1 MKKLLSAALCLI
13 LTFTLLP
20 TGALAAGTFDVTVTA
35 GENGTITIGDEPLE
49 GETDTRVTFRSDTE
63 NTTITVE
70 ANIEGADATPVPIT
84 VTPDQGYEIVSVTLG
99 DTVLGVGGSIG
110 VDPTFTVTEHS
121 FGGRIPGNL
130 LKTSGETYIVSA
142 TFQEAAEGPGGG
154 GHGDENYTI
163 TLNVG
168 ANGSVTSV
176 TRKVAEKDVSVEPDE
191 VNGNTYTVPAGSD
204 VTFTFE
210 PATDY
215 IIDQLRVDD
224 RPEWADQENKFTLF
238 NVGRS
243 QPLEVTFMRVEEYT
257 VSVPQVGH
265 VTIAV
270 TKNGDSV
277 DLAGN
282 QFKSDT
288 RDMVR
293 YDFALESGYRIK
305 DVSIRQEN
313 GLTEGVFTAYDSISG
328 SLYADVETNFNYTLV
343 VETEVLTG
351 LPTPYYAILDSEANG
366 DDPAMK
372 AAIRRELGLQGII
385 VSDEDITIAA
395 GTAPATASGAT
406 YKEVTV
412 ASLGIAHFYT
422 VANAKTLLVMNE
434 PMDGV
439 KAITV
444 YDGSANNDFEPVTIT
459 IPAITSGKIYAFG
472 PYGAFAMDMSRAIG
486 LNLPVSA
493 GDDGAYNVTGSFY
506 NMQWHVI
513 NHGTPPDTAINWY
526 PTNIVTADAVYIEAS
541 ATKSGDTQEAGA
553 WSIDT
558 SPRVSSVDNDGTVN
572 YLLEVFF
579 GNDTVTLSPP
589 ADGNVTGVA
598 VRTASDSPGYTFVDE
613 LGAVKV
619 TFHSDYYDHIT
630 VPLTLTLGAGGTQS
644 ANVTIHRVG
653 VDIQEHSG
661 GGMRQIWHG
670 TQSGSPV
677 DLTENGFKLTAS
689 YYIPDGGNIA
699 PYGLFVTRTYADGR
713 VETETILVSM
723 EGVFD
728 YGDAASAVDYL
739 IYSGTDAATA
749 PVSVSVLVLKDEP
762 GNNAFGGVSFGSG
775 IGVTWTNR

>member
-1 MKKLLSAALCLI
+1 
-13 LTFTLLP
+13 
-20 TGALAAGTFDVTVTA
+20 
-35 GENGTITIGDEPLE
+35 
-49 GETDTRVTFRSDTE
+49 
-63 NTTITVE
+63 
-70 ANIEGADATPVPIT
+70 
-84 VTPDQGYEIVSVTLG
+84 
-99 DTVLGVGGSIG
+99 
-110 VDPTFTVTEHS
+110 
-121 FGGRIPGNL
+121 
-130 LKTSGETYIVSA
+130 
-142 TFQEAAEGPGGG
+142 
-154 GHGDENYTI
+154 
-163 TLNVG
+163 
-168 ANGSVTSV
+168 
-176 TRKVAEKDVSVEPDE
+176 
-191 VNGNTYTVPAGSD
+191 
-204 VTFTFE
+204 
-210 PATDY
+210 
-215 IIDQLRVDD
+215 
-224 RPEWADQENKFTLF
+224 
-238 NVGRS
+238 
-243 QPLEVTFMRVEEYT
+243 
-257 VSVPQVGH
+257 
-265 VTIAV
+265 
-270 TKNGDSV
+270 
-277 DLAGN
+277 
-282 QFKSDT
+282 
-288 RDMVR
+288 
-293 YDFALESGYRIK
+293 
-305 DVSIRQEN
+305 
-313 GLTEGVFTAYDSISG
+313 
-328 SLYADVETNFNYTLV
+328 
-343 VETEVLTG
+343 
-351 LPTPYYAILDSEANG
+351 
-366 DDPAMK
+366 
-372 AAIRRELGLQGII
+372 
-385 VSDEDITIAA
+385 
-395 GTAPATASGAT
+395 
-406 YKEVTV
+406 
-412 ASLGIAHFYT
+412 
-422 VANAKTLLVMNE
+422 
-434 PMDGV
+434 
-439 KAITV
+439 
-444 YDGSANNDFEPVTIT
+444 
-459 IPAITSGKIYAFG
+459 
-472 PYGAFAMDMSRAIG
+472 
-486 LNLPVSA
+486 
-493 GDDGAYNVTGSFY
+493 
-506 NMQWHVI
+506 MQWHVLT
-513 NHGTPPDTAINWY
+513 HGTPPDTAINWY